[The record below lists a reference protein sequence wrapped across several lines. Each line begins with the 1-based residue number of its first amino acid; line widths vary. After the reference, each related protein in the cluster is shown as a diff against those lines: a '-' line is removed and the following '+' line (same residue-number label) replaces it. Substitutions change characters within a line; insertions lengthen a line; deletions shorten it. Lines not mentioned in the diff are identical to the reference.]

1 MILVF
6 SLFLKN
12 HLNILYLLRDRWN
25 IYLIKYSSNGTLQ
38 WEGLYADLDL
48 WGEEGDN
55 AGEDV
60 CVTSDGGYLVANDVG
75 GFGFTKIS
83 SGDK

>member
-1 MILVF
+1 MILSGNLLSWLIF
-6 SLFLKN
+6 KSLC
-12 HLNILYLLRDRWN
+12 

-48 WGEEGDN
+48 WGEKGDN

-60 CVTSDGGYLVANDVG
+60 CITSDGGYLVANDVG

-83 SGDK
+83 SGGK